1 MTTADLATPI
11 PTVAAVT
18 RGGDVD
24 NRATYISFG
33 LAYIL
38 GHGAA
43 AISQG
48 ESPLVTLPAW
58 LPLTLLGIGLAIGT
72 VCATVAALRAQRGA
86 SKPDVL
92 SGQLLGLSWAVAFV
106 ALFLAITGLSS
117 SLAAPDLQAVLWP
130 AGSGLIVG
138 LMYLSE
144 GAARRNILHYSFGV
158 WLALVSTTALFFST
172 PGLFWILA
180 VAGGGGYAVA
190 TVLEFR
196 RHRIR

>member
-1 MTTADLATPI
+1 MTTTTFATPATAI
-11 PTVAAVT
+11 ARA
-18 RGGDVD
+18 GDVD

-33 LAYIL
+33 LAYII

-48 ESPLVTLPAW
+48 DNPLVSLPGW

-86 SKPDVL
+86 SEPDVL
-92 SGQLLGLSWAVAFV
+92 SGKLLGASWAVAFI

-117 SLAAPDLQAVLWP
+117 SLAVPELQAVLWP

-144 GAARRNILHYSFGV
+144 GAARRNVLHYSFGA
-158 WLALVSTTALFFST
+158 WLALVSTVALFFST
-172 PGLFWILA
+172 PGLFWVLA
-180 VAGGGGYAVA
+180 VAGGGGYAIA

-196 RHRIR
+196 RRARR